1 MPIRITGMNSGL
13 DTEAIIQELASARS
27 IKVQSIEKAQTK
39 LSWKIDA
46 WKSLNAKIYDLYSD
60 VLSDMRLEG
69 AYAKKTTKAS
79 DASVVDIITGAGA
92 TNGVQT
98 LRVDKLAK
106 SGYLTGAKI
115 ADYTD
120 AEGNKV
126 SPKSTTTLKDLGLTQ
141 KPNAD
146 GTPGTF
152 GFKLKIGEET
162 STLTFSEESTIDDVV
177 KALKEKGLNATFD
190 EKNGRF
196 FISSATSG
204 AAGDFELT
212 AKEGTRSELALKGL
226 GLYVNTSDK
235 LNEAGADNV
244 ATKIDGQNAVIYL
257 NGAKFESNT
266 NTFEINGL
274 TYTVKQETGDEE
286 ITVTTEADTSGIYD
300 MIKNF
305 LKKYNELINE
315 MDKLY
320 NADSAKKYEP
330 LTDDEKEAMSEKEI
344 EKWEQKIK
352 DSLLRRDSTL
362 STVSSAMKLVM
373 SQGVEME
380 DGKTLHLSEFG
391 IETMDYFL
399 SKDNEKNAYH
409 IDGDPDDP
417 ETKSKGDKLKTAI
430 ANDPDKVVE
439 FFSKLSKNL
448 YDTLHEKMEATD
460 YSSMY
465 SVYNDKQMKEE
476 LKDYTDKISDA
487 QEKLNDYLDKMY
499 DKFSA
504 MEVALAKMQ
513 SKSDSLMNLFG

>member
-27 IKVQSIEKAQTK
+27 IKVQSVEKAQTK

-46 WKSLNAKIYDLYSD
+46 WKSLNTKIYSLYTD

-69 AYAKKTTKAS
+69 SYSKKTTKVSNEA
-79 DASVVDIITGAGA
+79 AVDVITGAGA

-98 LRVDKLAK
+98 LKIKQLAK

-120 AEGNKV
+120 EKGEKV

-152 GFKLKIGEET
+152 GFKLRIGDET
-162 STLTFSEESTIDDVV
+162 STLTFSEDSTIDDVV
-177 KALKEKGLNATFD
+177 KALKEKGLNANFD
-190 EKNGRF
+190 EENGRF
-196 FISSATSG
+196 FVSSSASG
-204 AAGDFELT
+204 EAYDFEIT

-226 GLYVNTSDK
+226 GLYVNSSDK
-235 LNEAGADNV
+235 LNEAEADNV
-244 ATKIDGQNAVIYL
+244 ATKIDGQDAIIYL
-257 NGAKFESNT
+257 NGAKFTSDT

-286 ITVTTEADTSGIYD
+286 ITVTTDADTSGIYD

-305 LKKYNELINE
+305 LTKYNELINE

-320 NADSAKKYEP
+320 NADSAKNYEP
-330 LTDDEKEAMSEKEI
+330 LTDDEKESMSEKEI

-362 STVSSAMKLVM
+362 SGVSSALKMIM
-373 SQGVEME
+373 SQGVEMSNGE
-380 DGKTLHLSEFG
+380 KMYLSNFG
-391 IETMDYFL
+391 IETLSYFTA
-399 SKDNEKNAYH
+399 KDNEKNAYH
-409 IDGDPDDP
+409 IDGDSDDA
-417 ETKSKGDKLKTAI
+417 ETKSKDDKLKTAI
-430 ANDPDKVVE
+430 ANDPDTVVE
-439 FFSKLSKNL
+439 FFTKLSKNL
-448 YDTLHEKMEATD
+448 YDTLYEKMDATD

-465 SVYNDKQMKEE
+465 TVYNDKQMKEE
-476 LKDYTDKISDA
+476 LKDYEDKISAA
-487 QEKLNDYLDKMY
+487 QDKLNDYLDKMY